1 MNGEIYDVKVITYRA
16 LNIAVP
22 LQCQKDKSLRH
33 SESLT
38 LKKEKE
44 MMKNLKFSKKTRKA
58 ISGAMAT
65 MAVVDQLCGKEFT
78 DSIAKSVMPL
88 STEDRLTFWNLVNI
102 SMNPNKETHVW
113 YGKKCCHPAMVALV
127 IKVQEMILER
137 MNNRNVN
144 NFKV

>member
-1 MNGEIYDVKVITYRA
+1 
-16 LNIAVP
+16 
-22 LQCQKDKSLRH
+22 
-33 SESLT
+33 
-38 LKKEKE
+38 

-65 MAVVDQLCGKEFT
+65 MAVVDQLCGEEFT
-78 DSIAKSVMPL
+78 DSIAKSVMRL

-102 SMNPNKETHVW
+102 SMNQNKKTHVW
-113 YGKKCCHPAMVALV
+113 YGKKCCHPEMVALV

>member
-1 MNGEIYDVKVITYRA
+1 
-16 LNIAVP
+16 
-22 LQCQKDKSLRH
+22 
-33 SESLT
+33 
-38 LKKEKE
+38 

-58 ISGAMAT
+58 ISGAIAT

-78 DSIAKSVMPL
+78 DSIAKSVMRL

-127 IKVQEMILER
+127 ITVQQEILKR
-137 MNNRNVN
+137 MNIRKVN
-144 NFKV
+144 NK